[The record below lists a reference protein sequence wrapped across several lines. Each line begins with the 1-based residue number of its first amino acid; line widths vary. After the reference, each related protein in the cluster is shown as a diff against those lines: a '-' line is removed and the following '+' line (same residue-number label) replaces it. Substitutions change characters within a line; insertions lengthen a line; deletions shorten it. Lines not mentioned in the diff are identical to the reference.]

1 MCSQLVSL
9 LASGQVGLLQSLKT
23 PRFATHLRRHFPLAN
38 QLAEPSDQ
46 IESKLHIGRIPDRSL
61 QDAELPHN
69 SGGVVLLRILPME
82 VLRVVETGYGGLSWF
97 ESPPGGLTGKI
108 VLDRI
113 VGAKAHVVVDV
124 GNAGIIEDL
133 LGRGNSRLEVA
144 LDERRLS
151 WRRTLRHA
159 APPRGSQW
167 LARRL
172 GGSLLDQSTEKV
184 AGGGRAPVARALDA
198 AHQPALAIDQVRR
211 GRTPDAVDSACH
223 VTGGVQEDGR
233 GVPALLRRLLH
244 E

>member
-9 LASGQVGLLQSLKT
+9 LASGQAGLLQSLKS
-23 PRFATHLRRHFPLAN
+23 PRFATHLRRHLPLAN

-46 IESKLHIGRIPDRSL
+46 IESKLHIGRILDRSL

-82 VLRVVETGYGGLSWF
+82 VLRVVETGYGRLFWF

-113 VGAKAHVVVDV
+113 VGAKTHVVVDV

-144 LDERRLS
+144 LDERRFS
-151 WRRTLRHA
+151 WPRTLRHA
-159 APPRGSQW
+159 APPRGAPRREGRGRERRGPLCSPLGISQR
-167 LARRL
+167 LARAR
-172 GGSLLDQSTEKV
+172 SLAYAARTIPPTGTVYNSSVSPE
-184 AGGGRAPVARALDA
+184 GRNTRRPCRA
-198 AHQPALAIDQVRR
+198 
-211 GRTPDAVDSACH
+211 
-223 VTGGVQEDGR
+223 
-233 GVPALLRRLLH
+233 
-244 E
+244 